1 MTDRE
6 LGATGARVSSLC
18 MGCWEIGGLSWGPM
32 SSLDAV
38 DLVRAA
44 FDAGITTF
52 DTAEQ
57 YGGGRS
63 ETVLGKALEG
73 MRHETVIVTKVGYL
87 PGSDGAQ
94 DLHLDYEPQDFSPAR
109 IQQACDLS
117 LRRLRTTYLDALLL
131 HDPPLHIV
139 RQADPFEALRRLQQ
153 AGKIRWWGVSASP
166 EAAAEAIRRWDAPVV
181 ESPFSLADDG
191 VGEARAAAGSRARH
205 GCAGAVALWQ
215 RRAHARRG
223 GSRPPSSHRLAPPQG
238 LPGADP
244 HIGRPA
250 RPPARGGGRA
260 RRTAARDG
268 HPLRARS
275 RGGVVLHRRDF
286 ERAGPPAQHP
296 GG

>member
-1 MTDRE
+1 
-6 LGATGARVSSLC
+6 
-18 MGCWEIGGLSWGPM
+18 M

-73 MRHETVIVTKVGYL
+73 IRHETVIVTKVGYL

-94 DLHLDYEPQDFSPAR
+94 DLHLDYEPRDFSPAR

-166 EAAAEAIRRWDAPVV
+166 EVAAEAIRLWDAPVV

-191 VGEARAAAGSRARH
+191 VARH
-205 GCAGAVALWQ
+205 VLPLAAERGTGVLARSPFWQ

-223 GSRPPSSHRLAPPQG
+223 CGRPPPSHRLAPPWR

-244 HIGRPA
+244 HLGRPA
-250 RPPARGGGRA
+250 RPPARRGGRA

-286 ERAGPPAQHP
+286 ERAGPPAKHP